1 MQITSTSRFWSIFRN
16 NCLFFI
22 ICIFLALKLDFG
34 FAVIAIIIENLLA
47 SATCFEVLR
56 DRVCVSWLAGTP
68 RRKAA
73 WDRVGPTRLAG
84 SPRLAN

>member
-1 MQITSTSRFWSIFRN
+1 MIKLAETLFRHFP
-16 NCLFFI
+16 CL
-22 ICIFLALKLDFG
+22 KVKDFG
-34 FAVIAIIIENLLA
+34 FAVIAIIFKNLLA